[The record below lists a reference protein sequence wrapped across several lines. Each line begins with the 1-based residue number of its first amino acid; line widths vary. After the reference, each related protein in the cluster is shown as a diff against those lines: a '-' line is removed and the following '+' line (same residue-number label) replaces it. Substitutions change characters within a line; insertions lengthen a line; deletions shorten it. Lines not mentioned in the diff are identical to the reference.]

1 MKLATTI
8 RTDVGTISPAAGQG
22 NAVFSTGMQ
31 KSVKSR
37 NRSIDNKA
45 IKRGRKNLQGLLA
58 GDSIGESLEN
68 LDMNGVSSLEQ
79 VRKKSS
85 SGKLL
90 TLPTILTLAR
100 VVAVPTL
107 VAVFYCT
114 EWWASTLGVTIFVVA
129 CITDWLDG
137 YLARKMKSSSAFGA
151 FLDPVADKLMVAT
164 ALVLLCTRPP
174 SMTWFS
180 TVPWL
185 VSLPAI
191 AIIGREITMSAVR
204 EWAAAQGGELHKA
217 VAVNSLGKAK
227 TASQMV
233 ALTLLL
239 ASRDAGVKTG
249 VWTAILGIGLL
260 YVSAVLALWSLGV
273 YMKGLWG
280 SMFRCTLWMYTF
292 SQEKGPCP

>member
-1 MKLATTI
+1 MSLPCDPLVAIISLPTLPSSSPGPRRYRLKILSRFKERMKLATTI

-107 VAVFYCT
+107 VA
-114 EWWASTLGVTIFVVA
+114 
-129 CITDWLDG
+129 DWLDG

-280 SMFRCTLWMYTF
+280 SMFR
-292 SQEKGPCP
+292 